1 MQVVPSRQNL
11 FILLIIAGL
20 ILLAFWLRLDRL
32 DHFPPGLSNDE
43 AVNTVDAFHFARTGN
58 FPLYEDANRPEP
70 LHRIILGVN
79 ALLFGTSVWAFRF
92 TSVLIGTLTVAA
104 VYQTTCEC
112 LHDLK
117 PAVRRLA
124 GLTAAA
130 SLTVA
135 LGHITQSR
143 IIERGTLQL
152 PFMLFFASFLLR
164 GIRLAASSAS
174 RSRTLRYFALS
185 GLCLGIVC
193 YTYTAALVL
202 PAAVGVVGLSL
213 LLFHRASWRKWFP
226 ALIVLGLVFAVV
238 VAPVGLLLLSNP
250 ITVVGRAA
258 QVSQAGNWL
267 QQFIAFW
274 GQFFTQGDE
283 NPQYNVASAPVLPP
297 IFMYLFVVGLIALLA
312 RPRRPSSW
320 LIAAFLVLSAVPVIA
335 ANELTHGLRII
346 GEFAA
351 FPLTIGVGVG
361 LVLTLLPRIR
371 LHKEVWGLRLSF
383 VALLFLALTNA
394 AYAHQTYDDY
404 WVDTGNIWK
413 VYDRELTHGEWFYR
427 TDRRDLAEWIASQH
441 QSLLIPVDE
450 LAAPTTRT
458 WLMSAYPAVDTAGDD
473 FLLPA
478 NTRLVLPWSLELGD
492 LRREA
497 RHYALLH
504 QGRITLLPPFSTETR
519 DRLLMGIDEADSVI
533 REGDISLIAR
543 YRDLPDATPL
553 TFEPRTISADPI
565 ATFGDQQMALL
576 GWRGA
581 DTITSTDPQILTY
594 TLDWCALRQL
604 GHEYSVFLQLQTH
617 DGEKIAGDDVRILRW
632 LFPTTI
638 WGLNDVVPDMHRL
651 DIPADLSPGA
661 YRLVAGLYG
670 FVTPD
675 QHLPV
680 FSPTGERLDSS
691 LTTGWI
697 KVPQRELPYIDET
710 AVQLN
715 AVFDDTFALREASA
729 TRGDDGKIHLRLI
742 WESMVERP
750 PVDATIFIHVA
761 NANGDIIAQDDSR
774 PWNGQYPTFIWG
786 ENEIVQTDHVLDIG
800 ASSPD
805 DLTVFV
811 GMYTFPSLE
820 RLPVIQ
826 DGRVVEDSRVRVGSL
841 GGAMSGSE

>member
-1 MQVVPSRQNL
+1 MQVVSSRPNL

-20 ILLAFWLRLDRL
+20 ILLAFWLRLDQL
-32 DHFPPGLSNDE
+32 DQFPPGLSNDE

-58 FPLYEDANRPEP
+58 FPLYEDPNRPEP

-92 TSVLIGTLTVAA
+92 MSVLIGTLTIAA
-104 VYQTTCEC
+104 IYQTTCEC

-174 RSRTLRYFALS
+174 RSTTLRYFALS

-213 LLFHRASWRKWFP
+213 LSFRRASWRKWFP
-226 ALIVLGLVFAVV
+226 GLIVLGLVFAVV

-250 ITVVGRAA
+250 VTVVGRAA
-258 QVSQAGNWL
+258 QVSQSGNWL

-274 GQFFTQGDE
+274 GQFFAQGDE

-312 RPRRPSSW
+312 RLRRPSSW

-361 LVLTLLPRIR
+361 LVLALLPRIR
-371 LHKEVWGLRLSF
+371 LYNEAWGLRLAF
-383 VALLFLALTNA
+383 AGLLLLTLADA
-394 AYAHQTYDDY
+394 AYAHQTYNNY
-404 WVDTGNIWK
+404 WADTGNIWK

-427 TDRRDLAEWIASQH
+427 TDRGDLAEWIASQN
-441 QSLLIPVDE
+441 QPLLMPVDE

-458 WLMSAYPAVDTAGDD
+458 WLMSAYPVVDTAGDD
-473 FLLPA
+473 FRLPA

-492 LRREA
+492 LRREK
-497 RHYALLH
+497 RHYGLLH

-519 DRLLMGIDEADSVI
+519 DRLLTGIDEADSVI

-543 YRDLPDATPL
+543 YRDLPDDTSL
-553 TFEPRTISADPI
+553 TFEPRTVSADPI

-581 DTITSTDPQILTY
+581 DTITGTDPQMLTY
-594 TLDWCALRQL
+594 TLDWRALRQL
-604 GHEYSVFLQLQTH
+604 GHEYSAFLQLQTQ
-617 DGEKIAGDDVRILRW
+617 DGQRIAGDDVRILRW
-632 LFPTTI
+632 LFPATI
-638 WGLNDVVPDMHRL
+638 WGLNDVVHDMHRL
-651 DIPADLSPGA
+651 DVPADLFPGA

-670 FVTPD
+670 FVTPT
-675 QHLPV
+675 QYLAA
-680 FSPTGERLDSS
+680 FSPMGEPLESS
-691 LTTGWI
+691 LTIGWI
-697 KVPQRELPYIDET
+697 KVPQRELPYTSANDLPID
-710 AVQLN
+710 
-715 AVFDDTFALREASA
+715 AVFEDTFALRAASA
-729 TRGDDGKIHLRLI
+729 TRGDDGNIHLLLD
-742 WESMVERP
+742 WQSLVERP
-750 PVDATIFIHVA
+750 ALDATIFIHLA
-761 NANGDIIAQDDSR
+761 NTNGDIIAQNDSR
-774 PWNGQYPTFIWG
+774 PWNGQYPTFIWA
-786 ENEIVQTDHVLDIG
+786 ENERVGSVHILDIG
-800 ASSPD
+800 EVSPD
-805 DLTVFV
+805 DLTVYV

-841 GGAMSGSE
+841 GGAMSGSK